1 MIFLFLLREI
11 LRYKIVN
18 SQICQVFVIWLLLFL
33 FSNQL
38 ESCRCNTCSYFYC
51 LQLVGICLQ
60 AVAYK
65 YAQTTAKQIIYLW
78 KFVYICLHLY
88 ALDLTWYGLKFIVVY
103 LVICVVFFVRV
114 FHCFLWAFIDSTNV
128 LLCEFN
134 NLEKQ
139 VLQSFSHSITSCV
152 SSGQCCW
159 THYIN
164 CKPYEQRF
172 IFAQHS

>member
-1 MIFLFLLREI
+1 MLNCWLFDNSQSDTYHSLRYRTSNIIFKVKWIFQTQAISRSYTHEDYLELVRRHLYEEKKNYDFFLFLLREI

-60 AVAYK
+60 AVAHK

-78 KFVYICLHLY
+78 KFVSTSLCTGP
-88 ALDLTWYGLKFIVVY
+88 DLIW
-103 LVICVVFFVRV
+103 
-114 FHCFLWAFIDSTNV
+114 
-128 LLCEFN
+128 
-134 NLEKQ
+134 
-139 VLQSFSHSITSCV
+139 
-152 SSGQCCW
+152 
-159 THYIN
+159 
-164 CKPYEQRF
+164 P
-172 IFAQHS
+172 